1 MIWEPERLDDQALL
15 SAGDPGAMLPVVASA
30 AAQVRTAHRNA
41 GEADI
46 ARLAQDGRPRA
57 IVVTGMGSA
66 ALAGDILAVICGYGA
81 PLPVITVRS
90 GRLPGWVGATD
101 LVMAVS
107 CSGRTAETLAVAAE
121 AVRRGSS
128 LLAVGAQDSPLHAI
142 ATQASALFVP
152 VEANGPSRANLWGM
166 AVPLVAAAGALGLVQ
181 TDPDLFESVAKGL
194 EDMANRCRPSSESF
208 VNPGKALA
216 MELAESVPV
225 IWGATPLTAVAA
237 HRLALQLHENAKY
250 PAQWGA
256 LPEAGH
262 NQLGVVEGPL
272 AERDIFAES
281 AGRTIRLV
289 VLREPEERPISLLR
303 VVEDRDVPVSELA
316 AEGAHPLERLATLIE
331 LGDYASA
338 YLALGYGIDPTP
350 VTAITELKSRTSQ

>member
-1 MIWEPERLDDQALL
+1 
-15 SAGDPGAMLPVVASA
+15 
-30 AAQVRTAHRNA
+30 
-41 GEADI
+41 
-46 ARLAQDGRPRA
+46 
-57 IVVTGMGSA
+57 
-66 ALAGDILAVICGYGA
+66 
-81 PLPVITVRS
+81 
-90 GRLPGWVGATD
+90 
-101 LVMAVS
+101 MAVS

-121 AVRRGSS
+121 AVRRGAS

-181 TDPDLFESVAKGL
+181 TDPDLFEGVAKGL
-194 EDMANRCRPSSESF
+194 EDMANRCPSLER
-208 VNPGKALA
+208 VVRQPRQ
-216 MELAESVPV
+216 
-225 IWGATPLTAVAA
+225 GAGDGAGRERAGVLGRHTADGGRGAPAGAPTV
-237 HRLALQLHENAKY
+237 RERQV